1 MQLIKSIPSK
11 TIVGHG
17 FEFQVYEPVAFRGD
31 RVRANIRTNKFNRRV
46 YPEKLALLSDKEKY
60 HALKKLVDLA
70 NVFVEQH
77 YVGDDIRLACEDTR
91 VSVFIRNQKYLT
103 ITVCYSDIASGKV
116 RVKHTQVGSADTLTK
131 EKFLDLVKRA
141 GEIRLIKNTKFNQ
154 HHLARRKQLRDR
166 IEREI
171 LEREQLAKVT

>member
-46 YPEKLALLSDKEKY
+46 YPEKLALLSDEEKY
-60 HALKKLVDLA
+60 HTLKKLVDLA

-91 VSVFIRNQKYLT
+91 VSVFIRGQKYLT

-116 RVKHTQVGSADTLTK
+116 LVKHTQVGSADKLTE
-131 EKFLDLVKRA
+131 EKFLDLVKEA
-141 GEIRLIKNTKFNQ
+141 GRVRLIKNKRFNQ
-154 HHLARRKQLRDR
+154 YYLARRKALRAR
-166 IEREI
+166 IEQEI
-171 LEREQLAKVT
+171 LEREQSAKVT